1 MHYLR
6 IHCTQ
11 HYLNYEE
18 RSGMSANGAEGLHMY
33 DELIA
38 VHTIMRRSTA
48 LTVTALH
55 STVADGG
62 AGGGARISALVRLVE
77 WQHGFIHHHHT
88 SEDEQFWPVLRKLF
102 PDAVAKLDGLSEQH
116 ELLDTALADLRTA
129 VARLRETGD
138 ESAGTALA
146 AATDVRDLLA
156 RHLDSEEPV
165 LKGLFPQVPDA
176 DVVALRKAIVAGAP
190 KSGPDL
196 VLGLLQD
203 PTPAVGYDL
212 MMRNFPAPV
221 RWLRPVLVRRYHA
234 RKAALRA

>member
-1 MHYLR
+1 MHYR
-6 IHCTQ
+6 GIHYTC
-11 HYLNYEE
+11 HYSNYEE

-33 DELIA
+33 DELVA

-55 STVADGG
+55 GIA
-62 AGGGARISALVRLVE
+62 AGSGARIPALVRLAE
-77 WQHGFIHHHHT
+77 WQHGFVHHHHT
-88 SEDEQFWPVLRKLF
+88 SEDEEFWPVLRKLF
-102 PDAVAKLDGLSEQH
+102 PDTVAELDGLSEQH

-129 VARLRETGD
+129 VARLRDD
-138 ESAGTALA
+138 ESAVTALA

-176 DVVALRKAIVAGAP
+176 EIVALRRAIVAGAP

-221 RWLRPVLVRRYHA
+221 RWLRPVLVRRYNA